1 MNQKIWG
8 GITVSVLTT
17 VLGATIS
24 IPVSSAETVTQTVT
38 GNSDAQ
44 LAEEL
49 PSSATAAIE
58 KLPAQPTP
66 EFQVAEFPEQ
76 LRTAN
81 TSEIITNI
89 YAYELAG
96 RQAAT
101 LYVRSIPVLTFLGSQ
116 EINADPTKDIVAT
129 EVEKIATPSSVAPGN
144 ATISDANGSENDSI
158 RRAQVV
164 AARINELHG
173 NNVNAESITVRWNGS
188 YKSYSIQ
195 VNGQE
200 LVQVDE
206 NTILPDTTKDLAE
219 DALQAT
225 NRLRR
230 LIGYAPPLK
239 EIADL
244 PPAPKPRTVQKVARS
259 TTRRRVRS
267 QMRGMA
273 SWYGPG
279 FHGRRTASGERFNQ
293 YALTAAH
300 RTLRFGTRVR
310 VTNMRNGRSVIVRI
324 NDRGPH
330 SRSRVIDLSRAA
342 ARVIG
347 VERSGTA
354 AVRLEV
360 LY

>member
-8 GITVSVLTT
+8 GITASFLTT
-17 VLGATIS
+17 VLGTTTS
-24 IPVSSAETVTQTVT
+24 TPVSSAETVVQTVK
-38 GNSDAQ
+38 GNSDTQ
-44 LAEEL
+44 LAQEL
-49 PSSATAAIE
+49 PSSATAAIK

-66 EFQVAEFPEQ
+66 EFQLAEFPEQ
-76 LRTAN
+76 LRTAS

-89 YAYELAG
+89 YAYQLAG

-116 EINADPTKDIVAT
+116 GINTDPSKDRVAT

-144 ATISDANGSENDSI
+144 ATISDAKGSENDSI
-158 RRAQVV
+158 QRAQVV
-164 AARINELHG
+164 AARINELHR

-195 VNGQE
+195 VNEEE

-244 PPAPKPRTVQKVARS
+244 PPAPKPRRVQKVARS
-259 TTRRRVRS
+259 TTRRVRS

-330 SRSRVIDLSRAA
+330 SRSRLIDLSRGA

-347 VERSGTA
+347 LERSGTA